1 MTVAAASAT
10 TTTTPG
16 WTGRVRQRLFR
27 HAPADDRPVTL
38 RHHRIY
44 ILPTRRGW
52 AFLGTLLLLLLTS
65 LNYALS
71 LGFAVTFLLG
81 GLTAIAL
88 IHTFRNLAGIELRP
102 LSAGE
107 AFAGS
112 PLPFSLAL
120 AGGALPRFNVHLAAG
135 EGSVVTTDVTP
146 EATLPVTLELPTRR
160 RGVRALGRVTVSSDF
175 PLGLWRA
182 WAYVHFPL
190 QGVVFPA
197 PEAAAPPL
205 PVARTGV
212 ADDGPLAR
220 DDADLA
226 GLREYQPG
234 DPMQRV
240 AWKAVARGA
249 GWYSK
254 EFDGRGGGGPL
265 ALGWHALP
273 STLDPEQRI
282 ARLTAWVQ
290 AAEQAARPFSLTA
303 PDIALP
309 VGQGREHRR
318 RALTALALLDVPS
331 PAGDPNARLEG
342 GPTRA
347 PHDGRPQGGP
357 GGGYAVRSRKVA
369 R

>member
-1 MTVAAASAT
+1 MTSAATANRRFPSET
-10 TTTTPG
+10 LV
-16 WTGRVRQRLFR
+16 GRVRQRMFR
-27 HAPADDRPVTL
+27 HAPADDRPVVL

-44 ILPTRRGW
+44 ILPSKRGW
-52 AFLGTLLLLLLTS
+52 AFMGTLALLLITS

-71 LGFAVTFLLG
+71 LGFVVTFALI
-81 GLTAIAL
+81 GLAAIAL

-107 AFAGS
+107 AFAGN

-120 AGGALPRFNVHLAAG
+120 SGGSLPRYTVHLCAN
-135 EGSVVTTDVTP
+135 EGTDVTTDITP
-146 EATLPVTLELPTRR
+146 DVALPVTLELPTRR
-160 RGVRALGRVTVSSDF
+160 RGARPLGRVTLSSDY

-190 QGVVFPA
+190 EGVVFPT
-197 PEAAAPPL
+197 PEPAPPAL
-205 PVARTGV
+205 PIARLGQ

-265 ALGWHALP
+265 ALAWHELPEAL
-273 STLDPEQRI
+273 DVEQRI
-282 ARLTAWVQ
+282 ARLTAWVL
-290 AAEQAARPFSLTA
+290 AAERTARPFSLTA
-303 PDIALP
+303 PGIAMAS
-309 VGQGREHRR
+309 GQGRDHRR
-318 RALTALALLDVPS
+318 QALTALALI
-331 PAGDPNARLEG
+331 EG
-342 GPTRA
+342 TE
-347 PHDGRPQGGP
+347 
-357 GGGYAVRSRKVA
+357 K
-369 R
+369 

>member
-1 MTVAAASAT
+1 M
-10 TTTTPG
+10 
-16 WTGRVRQRLFR
+16 RQRLFR

-52 AFLGTLLLLLLTS
+52 AFIGTLLLLLLTS

-71 LGFAVTFLLG
+71 LGFVVTFLLG
-81 GLTAIAL
+81 GLVAIAL

-102 LSAGE
+102 LAAGE
-107 AFAGS
+107 AFAGN

-120 AGGALPRFNVHLAAG
+120 AGGTLPRYTIHLAAG
-135 EGSVVTTDVTP
+135 EGNTVATDVTP

-160 RGVRALGRVTVSSDF
+160 RGVRALGRVTVSSDY

-197 PEAAAPPL
+197 PEPAAPPL
-205 PVARTGV
+205 PVASSGA
-212 ADDGPLAR
+212 ADDGPLSR
-220 DDADLA
+220 DDAELA
-226 GLREYQPG
+226 GLRDYLPG

-265 ALGWHALP
+265 ALAWQALP
-273 STLDPEQRI
+273 ATLDSEQRI

-290 AAEQAARPFSLTA
+290 AAEQAARPFSLTV
-303 PDIALP
+303 PDVALP
-309 VGQGREHRR
+309 VGQGRDHRR
-318 RALTALALLDVPS
+318 RALTALALLEAP
-331 PAGDPNARLEG
+331 
-342 GPTRA
+342 GPTAAAQDRTEASQWREPPPRA
-347 PHDGRPQGGP
+347 PTVHGE
-357 GGGYAVRSRKVA
+357 AA
-369 R
+369 A

>member
-1 MTVAAASAT
+1 VTPAATAPRATVATRWAGT
-10 TTTTPG
+10 
-16 WTGRVRQRLFR
+16 VCQRLFR

-52 AFLGTLLLLLLTS
+52 AFVGTLLLLLVTS

-81 GLTAIAL
+81 GLVAIAL
-88 IHTFRNLAGIELRP
+88 VHTFRNLAGIELRP

-120 AGGALPRFNVHLAAG
+120 AGGALPRFDVHLAAP
-135 EGSVVTTDVTP
+135 EGSVVSADITP

-160 RGVRALGRVTVSSDF
+160 RGVRALGRITVSSDF

-197 PEAAAPPL
+197 PEPAAPPL
-205 PVARTGV
+205 PFARAG
-212 ADDGPLAR
+212 DNDGGPLAR
-220 DDADLA
+220 DDAELA

-240 AWKAVARGA
+240 AWKAVARGG

-265 ALGWHALP
+265 ALAWHALP
-273 STLDPEQRI
+273 GTLDPEQRI

-303 PDIALP
+303 PGVTLP

-318 RALTALALLDVPS
+318 RALTALALIEAPF
-331 PAGDPNARLEG
+331 PEG
-342 GPTRA
+342 GPKGGAPGEHRRTQPDVAPARA
-347 PHDGRPQGGP
+347 MHREAP
-357 GGGYAVRSRKVA
+357 A
-369 R
+369 